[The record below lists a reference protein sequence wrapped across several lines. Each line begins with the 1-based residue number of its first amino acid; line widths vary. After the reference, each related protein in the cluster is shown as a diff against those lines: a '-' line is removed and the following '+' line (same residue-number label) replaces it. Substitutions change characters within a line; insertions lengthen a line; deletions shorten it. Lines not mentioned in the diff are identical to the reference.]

1 MGQMY
6 YLRVTAHHSGGY
18 GHPADSMPAKPM
30 QSSDPPIEITL
41 STLGSDYTA
50 EDIGSKL
57 LVEWSH
63 PEATGTDN
71 NLVGDGGDA
80 VTEYLIEWSKKDF
93 SLDDACLSGQDTKK
107 NCYHHS
113 IQRVEVGCGNDRAF
127 TPKGTFRLQFDT
139 RPSTTS
145 TCSWRRSA
153 TSSSHNVSF
162 HP

>member
-1 MGQMY
+1 
-6 YLRVTAHHSGGY
+6 
-18 GHPADSMPAKPM
+18 M

-80 VTEYLIEWSKKDF
+80 VTEYLIEWSKKGF
-93 SLDDACLSGQDTKK
+93 QS
-107 NCYHHS
+107 
-113 IQRVEVGCGNDRAF
+113 
-127 TPKGTFRLQFDT
+127 
-139 RPSTTS
+139 
-145 TCSWRRSA
+145 
-153 TSSSHNVSF
+153 
-162 HP
+162 